1 MHSTPRAPRGATHSR
16 APSSGS
22 LPPAR
27 RPFEAHP
34 NQTHPGKRG
43 VDMQI
48 HSSRPEAAGR
58 AVCAALAVLAIVG
71 ACVLW
76 GGTLLELV
84 RIVFGGAVIAFLLSP
99 LSRLLEKKLPR
110 TAAALI
116 SIVCVAL
123 GLLSLFALLLPALI
137 RQLSGFVDLV
147 PEAFRR
153 LRDLAEDLVQRLQ
166 NRIPELTLPKIS
178 FSGAEREFGSVA
190 RGAMNY
196 AGSVG
201 NSLYRFSLMAVLG
214 FFLLADREQ
223 ILLRM
228 ELLIPSAWRCLLVR
242 TGNALVRELRLYLR
256 GQATIA
262 LAVGILAA
270 AALSI
275 VGVPGAPLLGV
286 FVGAFNV
293 IPYLGPILGGV
304 PAVIL
309 ALSVSWKRAAF
320 AILALFLVQQ
330 IDGMVISPR
339 VMGNVTGFS
348 PAVVLLTLYVGA
360 RLNGVW
366 GMLLALPA
374 MMAART
380 LYRVF
385 VQRREN
391 N

>member
-1 MHSTPRAPRGATHSR
+1 
-16 APSSGS
+16 
-22 LPPAR
+22 
-27 RPFEAHP
+27 
-34 NQTHPGKRG
+34 
-43 VDMQI
+43 MQI

-99 LSRLLEKKLPR
+99 LSRLLEKKLTR

-166 NRIPELTLPKIS
+166 NRIPELTLPKIN

>member
-1 MHSTPRAPRGATHSR
+1 
-16 APSSGS
+16 
-22 LPPAR
+22 
-27 RPFEAHP
+27 
-34 NQTHPGKRG
+34 
-43 VDMQI
+43 MQI

-153 LRDLAEDLVQRLQ
+153 LRDLAEDLAQRLQ
-166 NRIPELTLPKIS
+166 NRIPELTLPKIN

-196 AGSVG
+196 AGSV
-201 NSLYRFSLMAVLG
+201 
-214 FFLLADREQ
+214 
-223 ILLRM
+223 
-228 ELLIPSAWRCLLVR
+228 
-242 TGNALVRELRLYLR
+242 
-256 GQATIA
+256 
-262 LAVGILAA
+262 
-270 AALSI
+270 
-275 VGVPGAPLLGV
+275 GV